1 MKNIHL
7 SILALFILGNLS
19 YAGGEFTEVTPY
31 ETDDVNL
38 AIKAY
43 EEPPKAP
50 IYTEPKIKKIVKPTP
65 KKIASSN
72 GFYVALGISGI
83 RYDQACDCSVSS
95 SLPTDNTSISKKNAG
110 AIMGRI
116 GYDFNQYIGIEAR
129 AMKTLRSDAKIDH
142 VGLFVKPMVPIGDVS
157 NIYALVGV
165 AKTSVSGQ
173 AQALEAESLA
183 LGGGFEFDLSQ
194 DSVKDVRYS
203 RNFDGMGDQ
212 EKGVGLFIDYER
224 LVAKEDTPDLD
235 TVSVG
240 VTYDF

>member
-19 YAGGEFTEVTPY
+19 YAGGEFTEVTSY
-31 ETDDVNL
+31 ETEDENL

-43 EEPPKAP
+43 EEPPTP
-50 IYTEPKIKKIVKPTP
+50 IYTEPKIKKIVKATP

-72 GFYVALGISGI
+72 GFYTALGISGI

-95 SLPTDNTSISKKNAG
+95 SLPSENNSLSKKNAS

-129 AMKTLRSDAKIDH
+129 VIKTIVSDAKIDH
-142 VGLFVKPMVPIGDVS
+142 IGLFIKPMIPIGDVT
-157 NIYALVGV
+157 NIYALIGV
-165 AKTSVSGQ
+165 AKTSASGH
-173 AQALEAESLA
+173 AQEIEAESLA
-183 LGGGFEFDLSQ
+183 LGGGFEFDLST

-203 RNFDGMGDQ
+203 RDFDGMGDQ

-224 LVAKEDTPDLD
+224 LVAREDTPDLD
-235 TVSVG
+235 SVSVG